1 MNPTFHRMMNT
12 SAIPRRRRVRLA
24 AALALA
30 ALVAACASL
39 LPPPAPAPNLHVLD
53 AVPAA
58 TTPSPE
64 RRDLVLEVSAPK
76 AWPGFD
82 TAQMAYVKK
91 PHALDY
97 YANNRWADAP
107 ARMLGPSIAR
117 ALEHTGAFRAV
128 VQAPTTVAADL
139 RLSTELVRLQQ
150 NFATKPS
157 EVELVLHVQLVDVR
171 GRRVVATRTL
181 EATETAPSDD
191 PYGGVIAANRA
202 LARLLAQVAEFC
214 VAESGRLR

>member
-1 MNPTFHRMMNT
+1 MNPTFRRTN
-12 SAIPRRRRVRLA
+12 SVPIPRRRGARLTA
-24 AALALA
+24 VLAFA
-30 ALVAACASL
+30 ALVAGCASL
-39 LPPPAPAPNLHVLD
+39 LPPPSPAPNLHVLD

-82 TAQMAYVKK
+82 TPQMAYVRK

-97 YANNRWADAP
+97 YASNRWADAP
-107 ARMLGPSIAR
+107 ARMIVPSIAR
-117 ALEHTGAFRAV
+117 ALEQTGAFRAV

-150 NFATKPS
+150 NFAAKPS
-157 EVELVLHVQLVDVR
+157 EVELALHVQVIDVR
-171 GRRVVATRTL
+171 GRRVVATRTF
-181 EATETAPSDD
+181 EATEAAPSEDA
-191 PYGGVIAANRA
+191 YGGVIAANRA
-202 LARLLAQVAEFC
+202 LARVLAQVAAFC
-214 VAESGRLR
+214 VAESARLR